1 MSLSTQDVN
10 IIANII
16 ENSRRGYGGQDV
28 LDTRA
33 VLNELVEY
41 FGSENW
47 NFDAEVFLACC
58 GGSVGDRHMDLLEEE
73 VEQMFGGDTPLG

>member
-33 VLNELVEY
+33 VLNGLVEY
-41 FGSENW
+41 FQSENW
-47 NFDAEVFLACC
+47 NFDAEIFLACC
-58 GGSVGDRHMDLLEEE
+58 GGSVGDRHMDVLEEE
-73 VEQMFGGDTPLG
+73 AHQMVGGDTPLG

>member
-1 MSLSTQDVN
+1 MSVSRKDFN
-10 IIANII
+10 AIAKII

-33 VLNELVEY
+33 VLNGLVEY

-47 NFDAEVFLACC
+47 NFDAEIFLACC
-58 GGSVGDRHMDLLEEE
+58 GGSVGDRHMDVLEEE
-73 VEQMFGGDTPLG
+73 AHQMVGGDAPLG

>member
-33 VLNELVEY
+33 VLNGLVEY

-47 NFDAEVFLACC
+47 NFDAEIFLACC
-58 GGSVGDRHMDLLEEE
+58 GGSVGDRHMDVLEEE
-73 VEQMFGGDTPLG
+73 AHQMVGGDTPLG

>member
-1 MSLSTQDVN
+1 MSVSIKDFEA
-10 IIANII
+10 IAKVIDS
-16 ENSRRGYGGQDV
+16 SRRGYGGQDV

-33 VLNELVEY
+33 VLNGLVEY

-47 NFDAEVFLACC
+47 NFDAEIFLACC
-58 GGSVGDRHMDLLEEE
+58 GGSVGDRHADLLEEE